1 MLVQI
6 ALKEVLL
13 KIGLVIVIGMIMAQ
27 MFLNNDF
34 DAACAYLI
42 SNVTN
47 AEVLEELLA
56 IFLENI
62 KASMELLF
70 AFI

>member
-13 KIGLVIVIGMIMAQ
+13 KIVLFTVIGMIMAQ
-27 MFLNNDF
+27 MFLSNDF
-34 DAACAYLI
+34 DSACAYLI
-42 SNVTN
+42 SNITN

-62 KASMELLF
+62 KASK
-70 AFI
+70 

>member
-1 MLVQI
+1 
-6 ALKEVLL
+6 
-13 KIGLVIVIGMIMAQ
+13 MAQ